1 MKKRGCASGILD
13 VTYGANELNIVE
25 ADFPELDSIP
35 SRRLSLKEAARTQ
48 SIVDVVSG
56 RQIRCMCK
64 GACVDNR
71 YRCRKAQQK
80 CNIDCHKTNSN
91 CRNS

>member
-1 MKKRGCASGILD
+1 LKKRGCASGILD

-48 SIVDVVSG
+48 SIVDVVSSG

-64 GACVDNR
+64 GALIIDTVVEKLNR
-71 YRCRKAQQK
+71 
-80 CNIDCHKTNSN
+80 NVT
-91 CRNS
+91 